1 MGWYKKSLRVST
13 PVEYAQDIMETNR
26 DDIEYLVTVLK
37 RYQELKQ
44 DLDLINVMIGDS
56 ESTEDATDVMEVK
69 NEIEQLKNIW
79 NNYSET
85 LRNFALFQVHN
96 EEL

>member
-1 MGWYKKSLRVST
+1 MSWYKQSLRVT
-13 PVEYAQDIMETNR
+13 EPVEYAQQVMEDNR
-26 DDIEYLVTVLK
+26 EDVEYLVAVLK
-37 RYQELKQ
+37 RYEEIKQ
-44 DLDLINVMIGDS
+44 DLDLISLMIDS
-56 ESTEDATDVMEVK
+56 TTTEDATDVIKMEG
-69 NEIEQLKNIW
+69 EMEQLKTVW

>member
-1 MGWYKKSLRVST
+1 MSWYKQSFRAST

-37 RYQELKQ
+37 RYEELAQ
-44 DLDLINVMIGDS
+44 DLELIGLMLGNN
-56 ESTEDATDVMEVK
+56 ESPEDAVDVIKMEG
-69 NEIEQLKNIW
+69 EIEQLKDIW

-85 LRNFALFQVHN
+85 LRNFALFQAHN